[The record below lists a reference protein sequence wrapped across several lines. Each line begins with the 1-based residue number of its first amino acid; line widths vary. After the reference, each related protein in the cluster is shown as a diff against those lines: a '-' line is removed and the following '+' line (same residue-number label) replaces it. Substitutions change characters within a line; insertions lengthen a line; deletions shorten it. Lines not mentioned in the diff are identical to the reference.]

1 MLMTRSEY
9 VLTLIGFAFIAGGF
23 ILLLAGCG
31 EINPLPHASCLGI
44 EMLESEVPQ

>member
-1 MLMTRSEY
+1 MLMSEY
-9 VLTLIGFAFIAGGF
+9 ILTIIAFAMIAGGF

-44 EMLESEVPQ
+44 EFLESEVPQ

>member
-1 MLMTRSEY
+1 MSEY
-9 VLTLIGFAFIAGGF
+9 VLTIIAMTMIAGGL

-44 EMLESEVPQ
+44 EFLESEVPQ

>member
-1 MLMTRSEY
+1 MSEY
-9 VLTLIGFAFIAGGF
+9 VLTIIAMTMIAGGL

-44 EMLESEVPQ
+44 EFLENEVPQ

>member
-1 MLMTRSEY
+1 MSEY
-9 VLTLIGFAFIAGGF
+9 ILTIIAMTMIAGGL

-44 EMLESEVPQ
+44 EFLESEVPQ

>member
-1 MLMTRSEY
+1 MLMSEY
-9 VLTLIGFAFIAGGF
+9 VLTIIAMTMIAGGL

-44 EMLESEVPQ
+44 EFLESEVPQ

>member
-1 MLMTRSEY
+1 MLTRSE
-9 VLTLIGFAFIAGGF
+9 FAITIIAFAMVAGGF

-44 EMLESEVPQ
+44 EFLESEVPQ

>member
-1 MLMTRSEY
+1 MLTRSE
-9 VLTLIGFAFIAGGF
+9 FAITIIEFAMVAGGF

-44 EMLESEVPQ
+44 EFLESEVPQ

>member
-1 MLMTRSEY
+1 MLMSERI
-9 VLTLIGFAFIAGGF
+9 LTIIAFAMVAGGF

-44 EMLESEVPQ
+44 EFLESEVPQ

>member
-1 MLMTRSEY
+1 MSEY
-9 VLTLIGFAFIAGGF
+9 VLTIIAFAMVAGGL